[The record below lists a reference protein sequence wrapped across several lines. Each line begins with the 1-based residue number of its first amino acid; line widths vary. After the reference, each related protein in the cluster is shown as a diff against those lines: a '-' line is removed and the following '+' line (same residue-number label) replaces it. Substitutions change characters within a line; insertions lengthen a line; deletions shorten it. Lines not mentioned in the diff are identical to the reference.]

1 MKHRK
6 RLIGLCCTTLLLF
19 SLTACDLVGQEKP
32 VPQTAP
38 VQNEQTEETPSPVP
52 AEETPEES
60 NAATVETGENSEPAE
75 ETETL
80 PGEEEQETQTAGTAE
95 QPTEETPA
103 NEPENGSEEPA
114 QTEEPTET
122 EQPQEQEPAQQEPS
136 GGEAESQPTEEPAE
150 ETVTAPS
157 SAGVEAFELSGPA
170 LLAETADQG
179 QSYIDSMI
187 FLGDSTTYGMK
198 YYAVLSGGKNTQQ
211 VWTPSNGTLTLSY
224 QGFASIVYPPDGS
237 EITIRDAVS
246 KALPEYMVITLGV
259 NGISFMDEDYFKS
272 EYISLVTD
280 IQSLSP
286 NTKIILNSIYPV
298 ASNYEYLSSIN
309 NEKIST
315 ANRWVMEIAE
325 ECNVRFLNTASVLV
339 GEDGWLPQNLQNGDG
354 LHLNE
359 TGFGIVLSYIRTH
372 GYQ

>member
-1 MKHRK
+1 MKNRN
-6 RLIGLCCTTLLLF
+6 RLIGLCCAALLLF
-19 SLTACDLVGQEKP
+19 SLTACDLVGQEQSA
-32 VPQTAP
+32 PQTAP
-38 VQNEQTEETPSPVP
+38 AETEKTESAPSPVP
-52 AEETPEES
+52 AEETPAETDE
-60 NAATVETGENSEPAE
+60 AAAETEETGEPAE
-75 ETETL
+75 EAET
-80 PGEEEQETQTAGTAE
+80 PPAEEEQETQTAEPSE
-95 QPTEETPA
+95 QPTEEPPA
-103 NEPENGSEEPA
+103 DEPENGSEEPA

-122 EQPQEQEPAQQEPS
+122 EQPQEQEPTQQEPG
-136 GGEAESQPTEEPAE
+136 GGEAEPQPT
-150 ETVTAPS
+150 
-157 SAGVEAFELSGPA
+157 VEAFELSGPA

-272 EYISLVTD
+272 EYLSLVTD

-315 ANRWVMEIAE
+315 ANRWVMEVAE